1 MSHSATV
8 LIGRIL
14 LALIFVMAGLGKLG
28 DPTGNAAYFA
38 SVGLPMAAVMVWLVI
53 ALEVLAGLAILIGF
67 MTRPAAYLLALFC
80 IASALL
86 AHFDFGD
93 QIQMIMFLKNLAMAG
108 GFLVLAANGP
118 GSISLDARR
127 AG

>member
-1 MSHSATV
+1 MSHSTTV

-14 LALIFVMAGLGKLG
+14 LALIFIMAGLGKIG
-28 DPTGNAAYFA
+28 DPANNAAYFE
-38 SVGLPMAAVMVWLVI
+38 SLGLPMAAVMVWLVV
-53 ALEVLAGLAILIGF
+53 AFEVLAGIAILIGF

-93 QIQMIMFLKNLAMAG
+93 QIQMIMFLKNLAIAG

-118 GSISLDARR
+118 GSISLDAKR